1 VDQLMLLGQ
10 NLGSGLFKP
19 EDYFAQLQ
27 SMNNGNQEHIAA
39 HLAHNVS
46 FEGMDDMEGSPGAN
60 ADKPLTSKFR

>member
-1 VDQLMLLGQ
+1 
-10 NLGSGLFKP
+10 
-19 EDYFAQLQ
+19 
-27 SMNNGNQEHIAA
+27 MNNGNQEHIAA